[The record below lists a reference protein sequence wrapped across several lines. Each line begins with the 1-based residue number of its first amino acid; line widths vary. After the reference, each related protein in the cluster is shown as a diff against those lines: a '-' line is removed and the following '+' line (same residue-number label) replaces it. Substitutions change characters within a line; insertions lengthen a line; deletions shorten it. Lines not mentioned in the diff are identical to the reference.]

1 MDTQLPVLGAAPL
14 AWAGLMAGAAVL
26 GAVAGVYPAWG
37 VARRSVPSL
46 FEGSSFGRGQGLTVR
61 RGLVVAQFAL
71 LIALGSTAVLMQQQM
86 TFLQSQDLGFRPS
99 GLVEITNGGALT
111 SSADPDRSYLDR
123 RTVSQSQAFQRELAR
138 SPLVEA
144 VTSGR
149 TFLSEQQS
157 GPQFRRDANPSAPA
171 FRATWSALNPD
182 APRVIGLTPKAG
194 AYFDRPLGE
203 RRDSVAL
210 VNPQAL
216 DRLGCDADDLSDC
229 RVYTD
234 WSDRLSGVPV
244 VGVVE
249 NARFSSLRY
258 GTDPLILF
266 LFDQTSRRGSGR
278 HDLFVRFRDE
288 VSRDRQAKLI
298 EATWDRFLPGRS
310 VEYEVL
316 AERIDAFYAQDQR
329 LRTLGLSLAG
339 VALVLVVL
347 GLLAITAYLTR
358 LRLKE
363 VAIRKALG
371 ASVASILALLNR
383 EFVGLVGMAFVL
395 GSTAG
400 YFAMHEWLAGF
411 ATRIDVSPVV
421 FLAIGAGALLLSVVA
436 VSAQSLT
443 AVRVDPARVLRSE

>member
-1 MDTQLPVLGAAPL
+1 
-14 AWAGLMAGAAVL
+14 
-26 GAVAGVYPAWG
+26 
-37 VARRSVPSL
+37 
-46 FEGSSFGRGQGLTVR
+46 
-61 RGLVVAQFAL
+61 VVVQFAL
-71 LIALGSTAVLMQQQM
+71 FIALSSAAVLMQQQM
-86 TFLQSQDLGFRPS
+86 TFLQNQDLGFRPS

-123 RTVSQSQAFQRELAR
+123 RTVRRSQAFQRELVQ

-157 GPQFRRDANPSAPA
+157 GPQFRRDGNPAAPT
-171 FRATWSALNPD
+171 FRATWSALSPD
-182 APRVIGLTPKAG
+182 APRVIGLTPQAG

-216 DRLGCDADDLSDC
+216 DRLGCDADDLADC
-229 RVYTD
+229 RVYTN
-234 WSDRLSGVPV
+234 WSDRLAGVPV

-258 GTDPLILF
+258 RADPLILF
-266 LFDQTSRRGSGR
+266 LFDQASRPGSGR
-278 HDLFVRFRDE
+278 HDLFVRFHDG
-288 VSRDRQAKLI
+288 VSRDQQAQVI
-298 EATWDRFLPGRS
+298 EATWGRFMPGRS
-310 VEYEVL
+310 VEYEGL
-316 AERIDAFYAQDQR
+316 TERIDAFYAQDQR

-371 ASVASILALLNR
+371 ASVPSILALLNR
-383 EFVGLVGMAFVL
+383 EFVGLVGAAFVL
-395 GSTAG
+395 GSLAG
-400 YFAMHEWLAGF
+400 YLAMQEWLSGF
-411 ATRIDVSPVV
+411 ATRIDVSPIV
-421 FLAIGAGALLLSVVA
+421 FLAVGLGALALAVA
-436 VSAQSLT
+436 AVTGQSLS
-443 AVRVDPARVLRSE
+443 AARVNPARVLQSTE